1 MLQITFKKDS
11 MNRVKQIMESI
22 GANVRKELAVAVNAT
37 VGDAKKASA
46 KELGKVFFVPNKTL
60 KKLVGQKRRANERR
74 IEAVMALREGY
85 AFPLKFFKPVHG
97 KSGVKVKMDKRI
109 KGKKGE
115 SLVAGAF
122 QGPRPGVMKRTWKGN
137 VFARQGDKRKM
148 TKGRYAGK
156 MRQPIVKLYGPSPAQ
171 AIEDAGIGKLIAAVS
186 SKQLSIQVQERLR
199 FLLLKAQG
207 GLKGKQK

>member
-1 MLQITFKKDS
+1 MLEVSFKKDS

-22 GANVRKELAVAVNAT
+22 GANVRKELAVAVNNT
-37 VGDAKKASA
+37 VREAKKPAA

-74 IEAVMALREGY
+74 VEAVMVLREGY
-85 AFPLKFFKPVHG
+85 PFPLKFFKPVHG
-97 KSGVKVKMDKRI
+97 AAGVTVKMDKRI

-115 SLVAGAF
+115 SLIAGAF

-156 MRQPIVKLYGPSPAQ
+156 MRQPIVKLFGPSPAQ
-171 AIEDAGIGKLIAAVS
+171 AIEDAGIGKLIVAVS

-199 FLLLKAQG
+199 FLILKSQG
-207 GLKGKQK
+207 KLRGKQK